1 MDGVRAMKA
10 LARDLNIGKSLVRV
24 RMGKPVVKDIPLLI
38 RALSIRDDYTRSQA
52 HMWLV
57 KLAGADH
64 GTEAAGWSDWWQRE
78 RPGLLRHEAD
88 ETAAG
93 VLFARLRDAVMRGRW
108 GTAVECLTPGA
119 RAGLT
124 SREFVSN
131 MVDRRQDLRAAFR
144 DARVAEA
151 RVAGDR
157 GGLRVQWGEVGF
169 GVKELPLV
177 RELGRWYF
185 DALPWSGPLV
195 ECSTRDGVHTRA
207 PVRRS
212 KRKWGWDPVAVQMA
226 AALLIAFVVGVV
238 IVVER
243 CGIPSLVPLV
253 MLLAAVPVALLLRRL
268 LSRPRFKR
276 ENGKLVH

>member
-1 MDGVRAMKA
+1 MKA
-10 LARDLNIGKSLVRV
+10 LARDLGIGKSLVRV

-64 GTEAAGWSDWWQRE
+64 GTEAAGWSEWWQRE

-88 ETAAG
+88 ETATG

-108 GTAVECLTPGA
+108 GTAVECLSPGA

-124 SREFVSN
+124 SRELVRN
-131 MVDRRQDLRAAFR
+131 LVDRRQELRAAFR
-144 DARVAEA
+144 DAKVSEA
-151 RVAGDR
+151 RVAGEG
-157 GGLRVQWGEVGF
+157 GGLSVQWGEVGF
-169 GVKELPLV
+169 DQTQLPLV

-195 ECSTRDGVHTRA
+195 ECSTPDGVHTRA

-212 KRKWGWDPVAVQMA
+212 KRKWGWDPVAVQVGA
-226 AALLIAFVVGVV
+226 VLLIAFVIGV
-238 IVVER
+238 IVAVKAHWV
-243 CGIPSLVPLV
+243 PPLAPLAVLV
-253 MLLAAVPVALLLRRL
+253 AAIPVALLLRRL